1 MFPVVNCKN
10 LVMLQKHRINRQIN
24 SRLLHLKYSRFWR
37 NLGLAIASLLA
48 VLCVIIPAF
57 SQQPVTVRVLV
68 QALEAAQWQPLVKD
82 FNENHENI
90 RLEVISGPNNTNL
103 VEDLY
108 TSAFLLG
115 DSPYDLAYMDIVWVQ
130 KFAAAGWLSD
140 LSNRVTPGQLQAYLE
155 GDIDGGRYQDK
166 LYRMPFRTDGG
177 MLYYRTDLLE
187 KIGAEPPDTFDE
199 LIEISQRLQEE
210 DLAQWGY
217 LWQGRQYE
225 GLSAMF
231 TEILEGSGGFWID
244 PDTQE
249 VGLDKPEA
257 IAAVQFLRD
266 TITKNIS
273 PPGVTTY
280 AEEETRRLFESGNT
294 AFLRNWP
301 YVYSLASNSDIAGN
315 FAIKPMVHAPGKNSG
330 ACLGGWGFGIASTSR
345 HKDEAWAVINFF
357 NKPEVQRKY
366 FLETGYVPS
375 RISLFNDPPL
385 VEKFPYLPNLLEVV
399 QNPVLRPPIA
409 QYAQASDILQ
419 RYLSA
424 ALTGSRTPE
433 QAMQAASNETRA
445 LLNR

>member
-1 MFPVVNCKN
+1 
-10 LVMLQKHRINRQIN
+10 MLQEHRVNVKTKT
-24 SRLLHLKYSRFWR
+24 RLLNLRASRFWR
-37 NLGLAIASLLA
+37 NLGLVIASLLA
-48 VLCVIIPAF
+48 VLCVIFPVF

-130 KFAAAGWLSD
+130 KFAAAGWLYD
-140 LSNRVTPGQLQAYLE
+140 LSNRVTSRQLQAYLE
-155 GDIDGGRYQDK
+155 GDIEGGRYHNK

-177 MLYYRTDLLE
+177 MLYYRTDLLS
-187 KIGAEPPDTFDE
+187 KIGAEPPDTFEE
-199 LIEISQRLQEE
+199 LIDISQKLQEQ
-210 DLAQWGY
+210 DLVQWGY

-231 TEILEGSGGFWID
+231 TEILEGYGGFWID
-244 PDTQE
+244 PETKE

-273 PPGVTTY
+273 PPGVNTY
-280 AEEETRRLFESGNT
+280 AEEETRRLFENGNT

-330 ACLGGWGFGIASTSR
+330 ACLGGWGFGISSTSR

-357 NKPEVQRKY
+357 NQPEVQRQY

-375 RISLFNDPPL
+375 RKSLFNDPQL
-385 VEKFPYLPNLLEVV
+385 VDKFSYLPNLLQVV

-433 QAMQAASNETRA
+433 KAMEAAANETRA

>member
-1 MFPVVNCKN
+1 
-10 LVMLQKHRINRQIN
+10 MLQDYKINVKTKTH
-24 SRLLHLKYSRFWR
+24 LLNLKYSRFWR
-37 NLGLAIASLLA
+37 NLGIFIITLFA
-48 VLCVIIPAF
+48 VFCVVVPALT
-57 SQQPVTVRVLV
+57 QQPVTIRVLV
-68 QALEAAQWQPLVKD
+68 QALEGTQWQPLVDD
-82 FNENHENI
+82 FNDNHDNI
-90 RLEVISGPNNTNL
+90 RLEVIKGPNNTNL

-140 LSNRVTPGQLQAYLE
+140 LSNRVTQEQLDTYLD
-155 GDIDGGRYQDK
+155 GDVNGGSYQDK

-177 MLYYRTDLLE
+177 MLYYRTDLLSE
-187 KIGAEPPDTFDE
+187 IGADPPDTFEE
-199 LIEISQRLQEE
+199 LIEISQRLQQEN
-210 DLAQWGY
+210 LAQWGY

-231 TEILEGSGGFWID
+231 TEILEGHGGFWID
-244 PDTQE
+244 PNSQE

-266 TITKNIS
+266 TISNKIS

-280 AEEETRRLFESGNT
+280 AEEETRRLFESGNS

-301 YVYSLASNSDIAGN
+301 YVYSLASNSQIGGN

-330 ACLGGWGFGIASTSR
+330 ACLGGWGFGIAASSP
-345 HKDEAWAVINFF
+345 HQDEAWTVIDFF
-357 NKPEVQRKY
+357 NQPEIQRQY

-375 RISLFNDPPL
+375 QISLFNDPEL
-385 VEKFPYLPNLLEVV
+385 VAKFNYLPDLLSVV
-399 QNPVLRPPIA
+399 QNPVLRPPIP

-424 ALTGSRTPE
+424 ALTGSKNPQ
-433 QAMQAASNETRA
+433 QAMVSAANETRA
-445 LLNR
+445 LLKR

>member
-1 MFPVVNCKN
+1 
-10 LVMLQKHRINRQIN
+10 MLQEHRVNVKTKT
-24 SRLLHLKYSRFWR
+24 RLLNLISSRFWR

-48 VLCVIIPAF
+48 VLCVIFPVF

-82 FNENHENI
+82 FNEKHKNI

-130 KFAAAGWLSD
+130 KFAAAGWLYD
-140 LSNRVTPGQLQAYLE
+140 LSNRVTSRQLQAYLE
-155 GDIDGGRYQDK
+155 GDIEGGRYHNK

-177 MLYYRTDLLE
+177 MLYYRTDLLS
-187 KIGAEPPDTFDE
+187 KIGAEPPDTFEE
-199 LIEISQRLQEE
+199 LIDISQKLQEQ
-210 DLAQWGY
+210 DLVQWGY

-231 TEILEGSGGFWID
+231 TEILEGYGGFWID
-244 PDTQE
+244 PETKE

-301 YVYSLASNSDIAGN
+301 YVYSLASNSNIAGN

-330 ACLGGWGFGIASTSR
+330 ACLGGWGFGISSTSR

-357 NKPEVQRKY
+357 NQPEVQRQY

-375 RISLFNDPPL
+375 RKSLFNDPQL
-385 VEKFPYLPNLLEVV
+385 VDKFSYLPNLLQVM

-433 QAMQAASNETRA
+433 KAMEAAANETRA